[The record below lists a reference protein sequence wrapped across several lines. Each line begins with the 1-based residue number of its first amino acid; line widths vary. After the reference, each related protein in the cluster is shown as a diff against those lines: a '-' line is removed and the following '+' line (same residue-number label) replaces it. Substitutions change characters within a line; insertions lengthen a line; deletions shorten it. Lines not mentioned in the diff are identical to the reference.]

1 MYKPHSDSA
10 YVRTSA
16 YVRDRNFIQWLSGF
30 VWGWTPSCEPRH
42 VCFGCRKN
50 RRSQALCQHP
60 LSLPGTEDIT
70 RITTLLARSCT
81 LPGMVYLL
89 RASSFLNLTS
99 GCVPSSSEGSTS
111 SWPLVALSVA
121 GQCPSGTLPP
131 VTRTCSTL
139 RPCSGVGRKQSV

>member
-1 MYKPHSDSA
+1 MYTLVLTYHWSYRELCVNNGSHTNTCINHTVTVLM
-10 YVRTSA
+10 YVQVHMYGTGIS
-16 YVRDRNFIQWLSGF
+16 YNGSLGLFEVEP
-30 VWGWTPSCEPRH
+30 PSCEPRH

-111 SWPLVALSVA
+111 S
-121 GQCPSGTLPP
+121 
-131 VTRTCSTL
+131 
-139 RPCSGVGRKQSV
+139 